1 MHPEEDITASDLT
14 ILNYEED
21 PPLQIK
27 KGLQQRLRSY
37 LLQAHLGRNDSASS

>member
-21 PPLQIK
+21 QPPTNQKRFTTTVEIIFIA
-27 KGLQQRLRSY
+27 GTPWT
-37 LLQAHLGRNDSASS
+37 